1 MKKIVIGVLTILLL
15 LFTLFYLIPSLIG
28 YIDETKIRPEVAWYK
43 VVYTLL
49 QIAIAIYFMVRGI
62 KHIKTNNK

>member
-1 MKKIVIGVLTILLL
+1 MKKILIGVLTSLLL
-15 LFTLFYLIPSLIG
+15 LFTIFYLIPSLIG
-28 YIDETKIRPEVAWYK
+28 YIDETKIRPDLAWYK

-62 KHIKTNNK
+62 KFVKAKND